1 MNEPENNISD
11 IKVENLCDV
20 IDLLYTCM
28 DDYLYVYDLVND
40 FYYISPTAVEK
51 FPLKTNAFHNVL
63 KNFESFVYPSDLP
76 ALLTDI
82 TNIIDGVKSTHN
94 LQYRWVDR
102 NGHPIWIKCQG
113 NVVRDKETGRVL
125 YMIGCVNEIGL
136 HQRADNISGLL
147 TLSSLKDLLNSFTG
161 PYPNGFILR
170 LGPDDFKV
178 INEKLGLEYGDFIL
192 FKIAECISK
201 CLLSHQHLYRAS
213 SDEFIVVDLNE
224 STQNDAVALYKNI
237 RHEIDT
243 FVSENHYTAVF
254 TISGGL
260 LMFESVEEYSYN
272 NILKLSEFALSSAKK
287 HGKNNCYT
295 YNNEDYNIFIKKRKL
310 TQLLKESVDNDFKG
324 FEAYFQ
330 PLYSLGSDALYG
342 AEALMRFNCEEF
354 GLVSPVEFIPILEET
369 GLILPAGKWILHESL
384 KTCKKIKEHIPDFK
398 ISINVSYIQVTKS
411 DIIDEIIYAVS
422 KYNINPSDVIIELTE
437 SGQMA
442 SDSHIRKMWT
452 RLKDYGIMVALDDFG
467 TGYSNFHYLY
477 DLKPDILKIDR
488 SFTVQAMENE
498 YEYNLLNLISDM
510 GHNLKLKICVEGI
523 ENDNEL
529 SRMKILSP
537 DYCQGYY
544 FGKPC
549 TYSDFHNKYILPE
562 DAAV

>member
-1 MNEPENNISD
+1 MNKTGNIVSD
-11 IKVENLCDV
+11 IKVENLCNV

-51 FPLKTNAFHNVL
+51 FPLKTNYFHNVI
-63 KNFESFVYPSDLP
+63 KNLESLVYPPDFPSLQADINNV
-76 ALLTDI
+76 LT
-82 TNIIDGVKSTHN
+82 GVKSTHN

-102 NGHPIWIKCQG
+102 SGHPVWIKCQG
-113 NVVRDKETGRVL
+113 NVIRDKVSGKVL
-125 YMIGCVNEIGL
+125 YMLGCVNEIGA
-136 HQRADNISGLL
+136 HQKADNISGLL
-147 TLSSLKDLLNSFTG
+147 SLSGLKDLLNSFTG
-161 PYPNGFILR
+161 PYPDGFILR
-170 LGPDDFKV
+170 LGPDDFKE
-178 INEKLGLEYGDFIL
+178 INEKLGVEYGDFVL

-201 CLLSHQHLYRAS
+201 CLLSHQYLYRAG
-213 SDEFIVVDLNE
+213 SDEFIVIDLSGTKE
-224 STQNDAVALYKNI
+224 QDAIALYKNI
-237 RHEIDT
+237 RHAIDA
-243 FVSENHYTAVF
+243 FVSENRYNAVF
-254 TISGGL
+254 TISAGL
-260 LMFESVEEYSYN
+260 LMFESVEEHTYN

-287 HGKNNCYT
+287 LGKNNCYT
-295 YNNEDYNIFIKKRKL
+295 FENEDYYIFLKKRNL
-310 TQLLKESVDNDFKG
+310 TRLLKQSVDNNFEG
-324 FEAYFQ
+324 FEVYFQ
-330 PLYSLGSDALYG
+330 PLYTLHTNDIYG
-342 AEALMRFNCEEF
+342 AEALMRFKCEEF
-354 GLVSPVEFIPILEET
+354 GLISPIEFIPILEET
-369 GLILPAGKWILHESL
+369 GLILPAGKWILHEAL

-398 ISINVSYIQVTKS
+398 ISINVSYIQVIKS

-422 KYNINPSDVIIELTE
+422 KYNVKPSDVIIELTE

-442 SDSHIRKMWT
+442 SDAHIRKMWT
-452 RLKDYGIMVALDDFG
+452 KLKDHGIMVALDDFG

-510 GHNLKLKICVEGI
+510 GHNLQLKICVEGI

-529 SRMKILSP
+529 ARMKILSP

-549 TYSDFHNKYILPE
+549 SYNDFHSRYIIP
-562 DAAV
+562 DKNAV